1 MTKLIIS
8 ALMSSSS
15 NIESHSDMPHISIV
29 SPEYKGAGM
38 VHELV
43 SRIEASLKDIT
54 ADYEIILVN
63 DASPDNTWEVIREV
77 CAVNKKVKGINLSR
91 NFGENYA
98 ITAGLSFAKGD
109 YVIVM
114 DCDLQNRPED
124 IPALY
129 AKAQEGYDIVYAQ
142 RMHKQFSIWRR
153 MASRMYH
160 GVFQWLSGIKQ
171 DSSIAEFGI
180 YARKVIE
187 TYNRLPEAARSFG
200 SLVATLGFKS
210 TAIPVAHA
218 DRGEGESAY
227 SFGKLMKIA
236 SDVILS
242 NSNKPLK
249 IAVNLGLI
257 IVSFSVL
264 LIIYSFVEHF
274 VAVLPAGFSSTFISI
289 WFLGGLNI
297 LILGV
302 VGLYIDKI
310 FNQVK
315 GRPLFIVSETLN
327 TEEQ

>member
-1 MTKLIIS
+1 
-8 ALMSSSS
+8 
-15 NIESHSDMPHISIV
+15 
-29 SPEYKGAGM
+29 M

-43 SRIEASLKDIT
+43 QRVKTALGGIT
-54 ADYEIILVN
+54 QDYEIILVN
-63 DASPDNTWEVIREV
+63 DASPDDTWERICLECNEDSRI
-77 CAVNKKVKGINLSR
+77 KGVNLSR

-98 ITAGLSFAKGD
+98 ITAGLSYASGD

-129 AKAQEGYDIVYAQ
+129 AKAMEGYDIVYAQ
-142 RMHKQFSIWRR
+142 RMHKQFSLWRR

-160 GVFQWLSGIKQ
+160 GVFEWLSGIKQ

-180 YARKVIE
+180 YSKKVIAA
-187 TYNRLPEAARSFG
+187 YNCLPEAARSFS
-200 SLVATLGFKS
+200 SLISMLGFKS
-210 TAIPVAHA
+210 TVLPVQHA
-218 DRGEGESAY
+218 DRAEGQSAY
-227 SFGKLMKIA
+227 SVRKLLKIA
-236 SDVILS
+236 ADVILS

-249 IAVNLGLI
+249 IAVGLGAG
-257 IVSFSVL
+257 IVVFSIV
-264 LIIYSFVEHF
+264 LIIYTLIDHF
-274 VAVLPAGFSSTFISI
+274 VADQPAGFSSTFISI

-310 FNQVK
+310 FCQVK

-327 TEEQ
+327 MDKQL